1 MGREYGGKLAESS
14 TISNSAMFDIVFG
27 HSHRERSWRSGKIGK
42 GNYVKIVNVGCC
54 LEHNEIEQYA
64 KMSTTGWSYGVTEL
78 LLADGHIQGHNQVS
92 MLELKEKYEENKKDI
107 K

>member
-1 MGREYGGKLAESS
+1 
-14 TISNSAMFDIVFG
+14 
-27 HSHRERSWRSGKIGK
+27 
-42 GNYVKIVNVGCC
+42 VNVGCC